1 MNDRSTV
8 CVFHSLENI
17 LYSIKIDAIGMNEKK
32 IVCKKYYFPPVTIC
46 LISNLLVINSKKSK
60 KIKI

>member
-17 LYSIKIDAIGMNEKK
+17 LYSIKVDAIGMNEK
-32 IVCKKYYFPPVTIC
+32 
-46 LISNLLVINSKKSK
+46 NSL
-60 KIKI
+60 